1 MIGWEW
7 EPARPSAVAVA
18 AVAKSSS
25 TNEKRPTVADT
36 MAGSSSWQRPGRY
49 CQLLS
54 MLYSAVITQPMI
66 VTAAI
71 VVSLAASLSLL
82 PRVATQTAVGRAD
95 EVGCAARQRHAR
107 ARARASLSSLAPLP
121 PCLLL
126 LNLQFNQSGFA
137 ALRCNFPSPSL
148 RVRSTNTH
156 TTPPPPT
163 QPNGVEP
170 FSPPSNGIEDLRTR
184 RR

>member
-1 MIGWEW
+1 MGEW
-7 EPARPSAVAVA
+7 VGVGARRPSAVAVA

-71 VVSLAASLSLL
+71 VVSLPRPPLSL
-82 PRVATQTAVGRAD
+82 ASSGKAKGGRAD
-95 EVGCAARQRHAR
+95 EVGCAARQRHA
-107 ARARASLSSLAPLP
+107 LAP
-121 PCLLL
+121 
-126 LNLQFNQSGFA
+126 
-137 ALRCNFPSPSL
+137 
-148 RVRSTNTH
+148 
-156 TTPPPPT
+156 
-163 QPNGVEP
+163 
-170 FSPPSNGIEDLRTR
+170 
-184 RR
+184 